1 MEEICV
7 RDVTYI
13 HRSVAI
19 LLFSVVHRNL
29 LIDLSNP
36 QGRNDSISELMLV
49 KSLPK
54 KSNHDYTF
62 GTTVFLSLVLSRG

>member
-36 QGRNDSISELMLV
+36 QGRNEQ
-49 KSLPK
+49 KSV
-54 KSNHDYTF
+54 S
-62 GTTVFLSLVLSRG
+62 